1 MIIMVSTGIEN
12 PVRTLAGLAAETVRS
27 QILRRELAPGIK
39 INQASLADQLGISLV
54 PLREALRKLEA
65 EGLVQIVPHRGVF
78 VCTISRDEL
87 EDLYTIRM
95 LLEGMATRAAVARLT
110 DDHVAKLS
118 ALVLEMEQE
127 TSRED
132 YAKLLLLNR
141 AFHLTLYEVSGRSF
155 LCDLITGLW
164 KKSER
169 YRALYVHLP
178 GRSRQALT
186 EHKEILQ
193 ALQGR
198 YAKEAVRAVRNNIRQ
213 TMAGLLSAFDK
224 SQETEPGAS
233 EPVLFTEPV
242 WSDESALSDEG

>member
-1 MIIMVSTGIEN
+1 MSTAGLDN
-12 PVRTLAGLAAETVRS
+12 KFRTLAGVAFETVRS
-27 QILRRELAPGIK
+27 QVLRRELAPGTK
-39 INQASLADQLGISLV
+39 INQASLANQLGISLV

-78 VCTISRDEL
+78 VCPISRDEL

-95 LLEGMATRAAVARLT
+95 ILEGMATRAAVARLT

-118 ALVLEMEQE
+118 ALLLEMEQE

-141 AFHLTLYEVSGRSF
+141 AFHLTLYEVSGRRF
-155 LCDLITGLW
+155 LCDSITGLW

-213 TMAGLLSAFDK
+213 TMAGLLSAFDE
-224 SQETEPGAS
+224 SHETEPSAS
-233 EPVLFTEPV
+233 EPVL
-242 WSDESALSDEG
+242 SDATL

>member
-1 MIIMVSTGIEN
+1 MVSTGLEN
-12 PVRTLAGLAAETVRS
+12 RVRTLAGVAFESVRS
-27 QILRRELAPGIK
+27 QILRRQLAFGTK
-39 INQASLADQLGISLV
+39 LNQASLAEQLGISLV

-95 LLEGMATRAAVARLT
+95 ILEGMATRAAVARLT

-132 YAKLLLLNR
+132 YAKLLLINR
-141 AFHLTLYEVSGRSF
+141 AFHLTLYEVSGRRF
-155 LCDLITGLW
+155 LCDSITGLW

-178 GRSRQALT
+178 GRSRQALS
-186 EHKEILQ
+186 EHQEILQ

-198 YAKEAVRAVRNNIRQ
+198 WAKEAVRAVRNNIRQ
-213 TMAGLLSAFDK
+213 TMTGLLLAFDK
-224 SQETEPGAS
+224 GQETEPVAS
-233 EPVLFTEPV
+233 EPGLFTEPV

>member
-1 MIIMVSTGIEN
+1 MVTADFDN
-12 PVRTLAGLAAETVRS
+12 KFRTLAGVAFETVRS

-78 VCTISRDEL
+78 VCPISRDEL

-118 ALVLEMEQE
+118 ALHLEMEQE

-132 YAKLLLLNR
+132 YAKLLLINR

-155 LCDLITGLW
+155 LCDTINGLW

-178 GRSRQALT
+178 GRSLQALK

-213 TMAGLLSAFDK
+213 TMVGLLSAFDK
-224 SQETEPGAS
+224 SQEAEPGAS
-233 EPVLFTEPV
+233 EQVLFDAT
-242 WSDESALSDEG
+242 L

>member
-1 MIIMVSTGIEN
+1 MVSTGLEN
-12 PVRTLAGLAAETVRS
+12 RVRTLAGVAFESVRS
-27 QILRRELAPGIK
+27 QILRRQLAFGTK
-39 INQASLADQLGISLV
+39 LNQASLAEQLGISLV

-95 LLEGMATRAAVARLT
+95 ILEGMATRAAVARLT

-132 YAKLLLLNR
+132 YAKLLLINR
-141 AFHLTLYEVSGRSF
+141 AFHLTLYEVSGRRF
-155 LCDLITGLW
+155 LCDSITGLW

-178 GRSRQALT
+178 GRSRQALS
-186 EHKEILQ
+186 EHQEILQ

-198 YAKEAVRAVRNNIRQ
+198 WAKEAVRAVRNNIRQ
-213 TMAGLLSAFDK
+213 TMTGLLFAFDK
-224 SQETEPGAS
+224 GQETEPVAS
-233 EPVLFTEPV
+233 EPALFTEPV

>member
-1 MIIMVSTGIEN
+1 MVSTGLEN
-12 PVRTLAGLAAETVRS
+12 RVRTLAGVAFESVRS
-27 QILRRELAPGIK
+27 QILRRQLAFGTK
-39 INQASLADQLGISLV
+39 LNQASLAEQLGISLV

-95 LLEGMATRAAVARLT
+95 ILEGMATRAAVARLT

-132 YAKLLLLNR
+132 YAKLLLINR
-141 AFHLTLYEVSGRSF
+141 AFHLTLYEVSGRRF
-155 LCDLITGLW
+155 LCDSIIGLW

-178 GRSRQALT
+178 GRSRQALS
-186 EHKEILQ
+186 EHQEILQ

-198 YAKEAVRAVRNNIRQ
+198 WAKEAVRAVRNNIRQ
-213 TMAGLLSAFDK
+213 TMTGLLLAFDK
-224 SQETEPGAS
+224 GHEAEPVAS
-233 EPVLFTEPV
+233 EPALFTEPV
-242 WSDESALSDEG
+242 CSDESALSD